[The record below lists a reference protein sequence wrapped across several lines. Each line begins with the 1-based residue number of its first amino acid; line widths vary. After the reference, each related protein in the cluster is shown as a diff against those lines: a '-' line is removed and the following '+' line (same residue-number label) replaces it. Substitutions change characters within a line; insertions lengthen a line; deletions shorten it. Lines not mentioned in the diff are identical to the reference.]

1 MKRRDFLKASAAAA
15 IGTPLIANAWQKPSI
30 SSPMEDTWFN
40 EPWRDVYNPKEFIC
54 VKPAVHILGT
64 NTLGIWWKT
73 NDIAAG
79 WVDASQDGGKTYRR
93 YWLEVDGVR
102 STNTCTHVA
111 VIDDYDSSKPLKFR
125 AVSRPIAEFGR
136 FGQVRYKGEEIPGV
150 NLKAYKV
157 GINAYNKFNRER
169 INKYTGEEH
178 IYEGEVA
185 AIDSNEYNV
194 VMFNNIHHSLALY
207 PELLKYAPKSVALAV
222 FAGDIVDFSRSD
234 ADLDKHLSAPM
245 AYVCK
250 HLKCLSCF
258 TRGPR
263 EFMGPYAQFVRKHIA
278 YSDNPFYRA
287 FSIGATRFALLDS
300 AIPTLSEDPMQLDK
314 YATKSYLKRERR
326 WLEREVASR
335 EWKESAN
342 RVAFAHIPPCKEKE
356 FMPFGNSGYQNII
369 TNLYEVVEKDL
380 SLLMAGHLGN
390 GRYYKRGVFAPFPV
404 VVGGGPKKTRGPK
417 VSNIATLSVL
427 SVKGDSLE
435 VYQIG
440 FDGKENF
447 RERIG

>member
-1 MKRRDFLKASAAAA
+1 MTKMKRRDFLKASVAAAFGA
-15 IGTPLIANAWQKPSI
+15 PLVADAWQKPSI
-30 SSPMEDTWFN
+30 SSPMQDTWFN
-40 EPWRDVYNPKEFIC
+40 ELWRDIYNPKEFIC

-73 NDIAAG
+73 NDIAVG

-125 AVSRPIAEFGR
+125 VVSRPIAEFGR

-185 AIDSNEYNV
+185 AINHDEFNV
-194 VMFNNIHHSLALY
+194 IMFNDIHHSLGLY

-222 FAGDIVDFSRSD
+222 FAGDILDHSRSD
-234 ADLDKHLSAPM
+234 ADFDKHLSSPM
-245 AYVCK
+245 AYVGK
-250 HLKCLSCF
+250 ELKCLTSF
-258 TRGPR
+258 ARGNH
-263 EFMGPYAQFVRKHIA
+263 EMMGLYAQFVRNHIPLFDGA
-278 YSDNPFYRA
+278 FYGA
-287 FSIGATRFALLDS
+287 FSIGSTRFAVLDS
-300 AIPTLSEDPMQLDK
+300 GMPTNSEDPMLLDRF
-314 YATKSYLKRERR
+314 AMEPYLKRERR
-326 WLEREVASR
+326 WLEGEMASK
-335 EWKESAN
+335 EWKGAAN
-342 RVAFAHIPPCKEKE
+342 RVAFAHIPPIGDTQKE
-356 FMPFGNSGYQNII
+356 YRNIDA
-369 TNLYEVVEKDL
+369 NLYKVVENDL
-380 SLLMAGHLGN
+380 SLLMAGHVHD
-390 GRYYKRGVFAPFPV
+390 GRYRKSGSMAKFPV
-404 VVGGGPKKTRGPK
+404 LTGGGPYKTRGAK
-417 VSNIATLSVL
+417 GNHMATLSVL
-427 SVKGDSLE
+427 SVKGASLE

-440 FDGKENF
+440 LDGKENF
-447 RERIG
+447 REKV